1 MKVPP
6 NSPTQLKET
15 SESEKSENSSDVL
28 MKWKKSAALFQP
40 NTKNHVP
47 AESSQ
52 NNNKKDDLEKPVE
65 ILHDKD
71 VLEAAEA
78 LTCLSRANRT

>member
-1 MKVPP
+1 MSEGMKVPP

-40 NTKNHVP
+40 NTKNH
-47 AESSQ
+47 